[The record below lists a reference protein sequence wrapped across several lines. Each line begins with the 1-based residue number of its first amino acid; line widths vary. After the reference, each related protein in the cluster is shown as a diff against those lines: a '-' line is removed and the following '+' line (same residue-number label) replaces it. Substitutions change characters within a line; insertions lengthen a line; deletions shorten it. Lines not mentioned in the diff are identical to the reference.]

1 MITLSMTAF
10 DVAWR
15 ETVGDRHHVALRCD
29 SPGRTWAER
38 ARHVAA
44 ARRELDVDL
53 SVLRLFD
60 RPDTEL
66 YGWYRDDAAGHSVV
80 AVARGG
86 RGAVAHRHD
95 DRVTLRA
102 CSTEDLP
109 SAVLAELPD
118 ARPLTVTMSVPLTVP
133 SSTAQ
138 DEFADPLCRAE
149 TLPDLLTA
157 PRTGAGEFHAAHR
170 DRLGRR
176 TRTEFPVAY
185 ADTDDGRFVTTT
197 RRAHDGAV
205 WLTVVPARRLHDEL
219 AALLDGR

>member
-15 ETVGDRHHVALRCD
+15 ETVGDRHHVALGCD

-60 RPDTEL
+60 RPDAEL
-66 YGWYRDDAAGHSVV
+66 YGWYRDSAAGHSVV
-80 AVARGG
+80 AVTRGG

-102 CSTEDLP
+102 CSAEDLP
-109 SAVLAELPD
+109 SAVIAELPD
-118 ARPLTVTMSVPLTVP
+118 ARPLTVTMSVPLPT
-133 SSTAQ
+133 SQ
-138 DEFADPLCRAE
+138 DEFADPLCRAD
-149 TLPDLLTA
+149 TLPGLLTA
-157 PRTGAGEFHAAHR
+157 RRTGAGEFHAAHR

-205 WLTVVPARRLHDEL
+205 WLTVVPARRLRDEL
-219 AALLDGR
+219 AALLGSR